1 MEGAKGKKRV
11 TITGTVVPTD
21 WGKDGKVVAVALS
34 TPAEDEYVI
43 TNNSTGLELLQL
55 VGAKIVA
62 TGIVTD
68 DENWNRRLT
77 LDTYETL
84 EDDEQDEEDDYLD
97 DEEEYLDTE
106 EFDDDKPFESEEEW

>member
-1 MEGAKGKKRV
+1 MEGAKEKKRV

-21 WGKDGKVVAVALS
+21 WGKDGKVVTVALS

-43 TNNSTGLELLQL
+43 TDNSIGQELLQL

-62 TGIVTD
+62 TGMLTS
-68 DENWNRRLT
+68 DENWNRRIT

-84 EDDEQDEEDDYLD
+84 EEDEEDEEDEYL
-97 DEEEYLDTE
+97 DEEEYHGEQEPDEDQL
-106 EFDDDKPFESEEEW
+106 FEAEEEW